1 MPVERNEDGSFVA
14 TLLPIDGHSRNGVFI
29 PRETVE
35 KQMKSWNAVGMRA
48 ELNHPYQWPGESKD
62 EFDRRCNTISMERV
76 CCELRQFRIEEVE
89 GKPQLTAAVVL
100 YKTPCGNIF
109 EKILDESPDA
119 WRFGM
124 RALTRMEYIDGIPRA
139 RLEGIVTF
147 DVIANG

>member
-1 MPVERNEDGSFVA
+1 MSAERNEDGSFVVP
-14 TLLPIDGHSRNGVFI
+14 LLPVDGHSRNGIFI

-35 KQMKSWNAVGMRA
+35 KQMKRWNAVGMRA
-48 ELNHPYQWPGESKD
+48 ELNHPYQWPDESKD
-62 EFDRRCNTISMERV
+62 EFDRRCSTIDMERI
-76 CCELRQFRIEEVE
+76 CCDLRQFRIEEVE
-89 GKPQLTAAVVL
+89 GKHQLTAAVIP

-124 RALTRMEYIDGIPRA
+124 RAFTRTEFIDGVPRVK
-139 RLEGIVTF
+139 LEGIITF